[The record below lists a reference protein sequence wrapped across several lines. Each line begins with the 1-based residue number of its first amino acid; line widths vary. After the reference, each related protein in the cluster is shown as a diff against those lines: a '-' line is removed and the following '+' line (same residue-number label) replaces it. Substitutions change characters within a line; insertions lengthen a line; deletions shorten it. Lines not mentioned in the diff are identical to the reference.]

1 MATTDFIAAIELGSS
16 KISAIA
22 GKKQSDGRVEVLA
35 HARVDAPSFIHK
47 GVVFNIDKAA
57 AALTSVIGKLEEQLK
72 ASVAQVY
79 VGIGGQS
86 LHSLK
91 SAVSRSVSDEESTV
105 SQTLVDALY
114 DENRETP
121 LADYV
126 ILDVVPQEFK
136 VDHSLH
142 ADPVG
147 VTGHHVT
154 GQYLNLVAR
163 TQLKKNVE
171 MAFAQA
177 QIGIADDLL
186 VTAVAEAKA
195 VLTQAEMRQGCALVD
210 FGSDTTTVSVYKNN
224 LLRHLCVLPIGS
236 NNITRDLTSLQI
248 EDEEAEKLKIQ
259 YGNAAYEAQESDPE
273 ASCLTSEGRAIPLAE
288 LNNIIGARAEEILAN
303 VWSQVR
309 LSGYDNQLYA
319 GTIFMGGGA
328 LLKNLEEAFRK
339 LSKSDRVKTVLKTQF
354 TVRGMDDSLLSN
366 GTWSAAIALLHAGNE
381 NCCRQEETA
390 RVAEVTPATQ
400 TAQRTE
406 QPASQ
411 DLFKDDI
418 DLRLQEDEE
427 RRIREEKRQK
437 QEAERL
443 QHIKEERAAKVK
455 QQKTKKRNPLTTF
468 FEELSQSF
476 FTDDKMDEDKQD
488 RRR

>member
-1 MATTDFIAAIELGSS
+1 MATTEFIAAIELGSS

-22 GKKQSDGRVEVLA
+22 GKKNSDGSIEVLA
-35 HARVDAPSFIHK
+35 QARVEAPSFMHK

-91 SAVSRSVSDEESTV
+91 SAVSRSVGDEESTV
-105 SQTLVDALY
+105 SQSLVDALY

-121 LADYV
+121 LADFV

-136 VDHSLH
+136 VDHTLH

-163 TQLKKNVE
+163 TSLKKNVE
-171 MAFAQA
+171 MAFSQA
-177 QIGIADDLL
+177 HIQIADDLL

-195 VLTQAEMRQGCALVD
+195 ILSQTEMRQGCALVD
-210 FGSDTTTVSVYKNN
+210 MGSDTTTVSIYKNN
-224 LLRHLCVLPIGS
+224 LLRHLCVLPIGG
-236 NNITRDLTSLQI
+236 NNITRDLTSLQM
-248 EDEEAEKLKIQ
+248 EEEEAEKLKIQ
-259 YGNAAYEAQESDPE
+259 YGNAAYEEQESEPN

-303 VWSQVR
+303 VWNQIR
-309 LSGYDNQLYA
+309 ISGYENQLFA
-319 GTIFMGGGA
+319 GTIFTGGGA

-339 LSKSDRVKTVLKTQF
+339 LSKTDRVKTVLKPQLTLQ
-354 TVRGMDDSLLSN
+354 GMSEQLVADGSWN
-366 GTWSAAIALLHAGNE
+366 AAIALIHTGHE
-381 NCCRQEETA
+381 NCRKQEEPAEPAEVVTPEQTIHRQE
-390 RVAEVTPATQ
+390 
-400 TAQRTE
+400 
-406 QPASQ
+406 QPEIQ
-411 DLFKDDI
+411 DLFKDDE
-418 DLRLQEDEE
+418 DLKRQEEQERIRREEE
-427 RRIREEKRQK
+427 RRRQEEERIRKQKEEQQK
-437 QEAERL
+437 PKTPKPKKPNYL
-443 QHIKEERAAKVK
+443 KKIIKEFSE
-455 QQKTKKRNPLTTF
+455 N
-468 FEELSQSF
+468 F
-476 FTDDKMDEDKQD
+476 FTDDQLDEEKKNNE
-488 RRR
+488 

>member
-1 MATTDFIAAIELGSS
+1 MATTEFIAAIELGSS

-22 GKKQSDGRVEVLA
+22 GKKNSDGSIEVLA
-35 HARVDAPSFIHK
+35 HARVEAPSFMHK

-91 SAVSRSVSDEESTV
+91 STVSRSVGDEESTV
-105 SQTLVDALY
+105 SQALVDALY

-121 LADYV
+121 LADFV

-163 TQLKKNVE
+163 TQVKKNVE

-186 VTAVAEAKA
+186 VTSIAAAKA
-195 VLTQAEMRQGCALVD
+195 VLTQTEMRQGCALVD

-236 NNITRDLTSLQI
+236 NNITRDLTSLQM
-248 EDEEAEKLKIQ
+248 EDEEAEKLKVQ
-259 YGNAAYEAQESDPE
+259 YGNAAYETQESDPD

-303 VWSQVR
+303 VWNQIR
-309 LSGYDNQLYA
+309 LSGYDNQLFA
-319 GTIFMGGGA
+319 GTVFMGGGA

-339 LSKSDRVKTVLKTQF
+339 QSKTERVKTIMKTQL
-354 TVRGMDDSLLSN
+354 TVRGMEEVLLAS
-366 GTWSAAIALLHAGNE
+366 GTWSGAIALLNAGHE
-381 NCCRQEETA
+381 NCCKQEEPAKPVETA
-390 RVAEVTPATQ
+390 PTSKP
-400 TAQRTE
+400 AQRPE
-406 QPASQ
+406 QTDSQ
-411 DLFKDDI
+411 DLFKDDE
-418 DLRLQEDEE
+418 DLKRQEEEE
-427 RRIREEKRQK
+427 RKRREEKRK
-437 QEAERL
+437 QEELER
-443 QHIKEERAAKVK
+443 IRKAKEEKEK
-455 QQKTKKRNPLTTF
+455 NQGGQKPKKRNPLSRF
-468 FEELSQSF
+468 FEEFTENF
-476 FTDDKMDEDKQD
+476 FTDDQLGEKKKNNE
-488 RRR
+488 

>member
-22 GKKQSDGRVEVLA
+22 GKKNSDGSIEVLA
-35 HARVDAPSFIHK
+35 QARVEAPSFMHK

-79 VGIGGQS
+79 VGMGGQS

-91 SAVSRSVSDEESTV
+91 SAVSRSVGDEESTV
-105 SQTLVDALY
+105 SQALVDTLY

-177 QIGIADDLL
+177 NIKIADDLL

-195 VLTQAEMRQGCALVD
+195 VLTQTEMRQGCALVD

-236 NNITRDLTSLQI
+236 SNITRDLTSLQM

-259 YGNAAYEAQESDPE
+259 YGNAAYEEQESDPD

-303 VWSQVR
+303 VWSQIR
-309 LSGYDNQLYA
+309 LSGYESQLFA
-319 GTIFMGGGA
+319 GIVFMGGGA
-328 LLKNLEEAFRK
+328 LLRNLEEAFRK
-339 LSKSDRVKTVLKTQF
+339 LSKTDRVKTVTKTQLN
-354 TVRGMDDSLLSN
+354 VKGMNESLLSN

-381 NCCRQEETA
+381 NCCKQQEPVKQVETTTA
-390 RVAEVTPATQ
+390 SQ

-406 QPASQ
+406 QPMSQ
-411 DLFKDDI
+411 DLFKDDE
-418 DLRLQEDEE
+418 DLKRLEEEE
-427 RRIREEKRQK
+427 RKRRDEKRK
-437 QEAERL
+437 QEEAERIRKL
-443 QHIKEERAAKVK
+443 NDEKEKEK
-455 QQKTKKRNPLTTF
+455 QQKPKKPSYLKKIFKEFSEN
-468 FEELSQSF
+468 F
-476 FTDDKMDEDKQD
+476 FTDDQLDEEKKNNE
-488 RRR
+488 

>member
-22 GKKQSDGRVEVLA
+22 GKKNSDGSIEVLA
-35 HARVDAPSFIHK
+35 HARVEAPSFMHK

-91 SAVSRSVSDEESTV
+91 STVSRSVGDEESTV
-105 SQTLVDALY
+105 SQALVDALY
-114 DENRETP
+114 DENRETL
-121 LADYV
+121 LADFV
-126 ILDVVPQEFK
+126 ILDVVPQEYK
-136 VDHSLH
+136 VDHTLH

-163 TQLKKNVE
+163 TSLKKNVE
-171 MAFAQA
+171 MAFTQA
-177 QIGIADDLL
+177 QIQIADDLL

-195 VLTQAEMRQGCALVD
+195 VLTQTEMRQGCALVD
-210 FGSDTTTVSVYKNN
+210 LGSDTTTVSIYKSN

-248 EDEEAEKLKIQ
+248 EDEEAEKLKVQ
-259 YGNAAYEAQESDPE
+259 YGNAAYDEQESDPN

-303 VWSQVR
+303 VWNQIR
-309 LSGYDNQLYA
+309 LSGYENQLFA
-319 GTIFMGGGA
+319 GIIFMGGGA
-328 LLKNLEEAFRK
+328 LLKNTEEAFRK
-339 LSKSDRVKTVLKTQF
+339 LSKTDRVKTVVKTQLQ
-354 TVRGMDDSLLSN
+354 VKGMDDSLLTDS
-366 GTWSAAIALLHAGNE
+366 TWNAAIALLHAGNE
-381 NCCRQEETA
+381 NCCKQEKA
-390 RVAEVTPATQ
+390 VKPAEVTPAAQ
-400 TAQRTE
+400 TVQRPE
-406 QPASQ
+406 QPDSQ
-411 DLFKDDI
+411 DLFKDDE
-418 DLRLQEDEE
+418 DLKRQAEEE
-427 RRIREEKRQK
+427 RKRREEKRK
-437 QEAERL
+437 QEEAERKRKL
-443 QHIKEERAAKVK
+443 NEEQSTVKPPKQPKKPSYFKKIFKEFSE
-455 QQKTKKRNPLTTF
+455 N
-468 FEELSQSF
+468 F
-476 FTDDKMDEDKQD
+476 FTDDQLDEEKKNNE
-488 RRR
+488 

>member
-1 MATTDFIAAIELGSS
+1 MATTEFIAAIELGSS

-22 GKKQSDGRVEVLA
+22 GKKNSDGSIEVLA
-35 HARVDAPSFIHK
+35 QARVEAPSFMHK

-91 SAVSRSVSDEESTV
+91 SAVSRSVGDEESTV
-105 SQTLVDALY
+105 SQSLVDALY

-121 LADYV
+121 LADFV

-136 VDHSLH
+136 VDHTLH

-163 TQLKKNVE
+163 TSLKKNVE
-171 MAFAQA
+171 MAFSQA
-177 QIGIADDLL
+177 HIQIADDLL

-195 VLTQAEMRQGCALVD
+195 ILSQTEMRQGCALVD
-210 FGSDTTTVSVYKNN
+210 MGSDTTTVSIYKNN
-224 LLRHLCVLPIGS
+224 LLRHLCVLPIGG
-236 NNITRDLTSLQI
+236 NNITRDLTSLQM
-248 EDEEAEKLKIQ
+248 EEEEAEKLKIQ
-259 YGNAAYEAQESDPE
+259 YGNAAYEEQESEPN

-303 VWSQVR
+303 VWNQIR
-309 LSGYDNQLYA
+309 ISGYENQLFA
-319 GTIFMGGGA
+319 GTIFTGGGA

-339 LSKSDRVKTVLKTQF
+339 LSKTDRVKTVLKPQLTLQ
-354 TVRGMDDSLLSN
+354 GMSEQLVADGSWN
-366 GTWSAAIALLHAGNE
+366 AAIALLHTGHE
-381 NCCRQEETA
+381 NCCKQEEPAKPAEVVTPEQTIHRQE
-390 RVAEVTPATQ
+390 
-400 TAQRTE
+400 
-406 QPASQ
+406 QPEIQ
-411 DLFKDDI
+411 DLFKDDE
-418 DLRLQEDEE
+418 DLKRQEEQERIRREEE
-427 RRIREEKRQK
+427 RRRQEKERNRKQQEEPKTPK
-437 QEAERL
+437 PKKPNYL
-443 QHIKEERAAKVK
+443 KKIIKEFSE
-455 QQKTKKRNPLTTF
+455 N
-468 FEELSQSF
+468 F
-476 FTDDKMDEDKQD
+476 FTDDQLDEEKKNNE
-488 RRR
+488 